1 MHRDKKVGLALGVL
15 LLGIVAAFF
24 FRNEVDPLARIPRL
38 KDPRALNNQIAEN
51 STYPYLTG
59 IETDKVPAPHRQPK
73 QGGSATRSP
82 LWDMPDF
89 LRDARNN
96 TVDPLSQSPIAP
108 DPIPFGKRDGGNG
121 IPVPRHNRAWK
132 VSTFEGHDL
141 APNEPTDPLDTL
153 RVHYVERG
161 DTLSELASR
170 YLGSSARYRE
180 IFEINRQVLRNPNDL
195 RVGMRLRIPESGG
208 PELRS
213 RSAARTSRYPTESV
227 WTHAEPLPAK
237 ATSSP
242 GSRTVAPPNTPM
254 PPIRRFIPAR
264 RSMPQATSRRT
275 LSQLPPN

>member
-24 FRNEVDPLARIPRL
+24 FRNEIDPLARIPRL
-38 KDPRALNNQIAEN
+38 KNPRELNNRIAEN
-51 STYPYLTG
+51 PAYPYLTG
-59 IETDKVPAPHRQPK
+59 IETDEGRAPRRRTKRP
-73 QGGSATRSP
+73 GPSNRSP

-89 LRDARNN
+89 LRDARSN

-108 DPIPFGKRDGGNG
+108 DPIPFGNG

-141 APNEPTDPLDTL
+141 APNVPSDRLDTL
-153 RVHYVERG
+153 RVHYVEQG

-195 RVGMRLRIPESGG
+195 RVGMRLRIPEPGG

-213 RSAARTSRYPTESV
+213 RSAARTNRYPTESV
-227 WTHAEPLPAK
+227 WTHAQPLPAK
-237 ATSSP
+237 ATSSHR
-242 GSRTVAPPNTPM
+242 SRTAAPSNRPV
-254 PPIRRFIPAR
+254 PPDRRFIPAR
-264 RSMPQATSRRT
+264 RSQPHATSRRT